1 MHTQMCSPS
10 TRDLEISGPLILR
23 SSRAPAIET
32 RKLPLTCF
40 GQGVES
46 AAKGHNAHLM
56 AGFGYIYLYISSNQ
70 LRECGGDLARST
82 GHGKI
87 KPHFYGFGDFQWDI
101 LLFERLLM
109 GFSRHLNP
117 QLLLFLQQL
126 QRHSPGNAARH
137 RCIDDSGEGHVV
149 QWQPAD
155 GEGIRLDDFWGYPH
169 GLVKLQ
175 MEKHGFYMDGTRPA
189 KLIKRDFHGIQLS
202 KMVN

>member
-1 MHTQMCSPS
+1 LA
-10 TRDLEISGPLILR
+10 RALR
-23 SSRAPAIET
+23 ALL
-32 RKLPLTCF
+32 KLLKVTTLT
-40 GQGVES
+40 S
-46 AAKGHNAHLM
+46 WLALD
-56 AGFGYIYLYISSNQ
+56 IYLYISSNQ

-202 KMVN
+202 KMAN

>member
-23 SSRAPAIET
+23 SSRAPAFET

-56 AGFGYIYLYISSNQ
+56 AGFGYIYIYIIQSTKIQ
-70 LRECGGDLARST
+70 ST

-109 GFSRHLNP
+109 GFNS
-117 QLLLFLQQL
+117 
-126 QRHSPGNAARH
+126 
-137 RCIDDSGEGHVV
+137 
-149 QWQPAD
+149 W
-155 GEGIRLDDFWGYPH
+155 
-169 GLVKLQ
+169 
-175 MEKHGFYMDGTRPA
+175 
-189 KLIKRDFHGIQLS
+189 
-202 KMVN
+202 